1 MARRNART
9 PRGARRSAVASAL
22 IPLSAA
28 IPASRKSTSGIA
40 TSMNSPY
47 AAASR
52 RSTSASEATV
62 RSTERWKRTIRPS
75 PNSATAKGSISRYRS
90 PDSAS
95 RSSAGIGVMLMMLCA
110 TECVSNR

>member
-1 MARRNART
+1 MARV
-9 PRGARRSAVASAL
+9 ARRAEPVAARSSAL